1 MRYRAFISYTRA
13 DQAWARWLMRR
24 LETYRVPARLVG
36 TPGADGPIGPR
47 LGAFFR
53 DRDELTATG
62 DLGATIRAAL
72 AEADALVVVCSPAA
86 ARSRWVAAEIEAFRA
101 SGRGDRVLCF
111 VVAGEPGHGRGEA
124 GCFPPA
130 LLTPDADGRP
140 VEPLAADARREGDGR
155 ERALLKLVA
164 GLLGVGY
171 NTLAR
176 REAQRRQ
183 RKLTIIA
190 AASMAGMA
198 IALALAAAAYVARN
212 DAQRRQ
218 AQAEDLLGFM
228 LGDLR
233 EKLTT
238 VGRLDLMRT
247 MDDKAS
253 VYFAAL
259 DPRDLSDRAL
269 EQQARALTGIGQVR
283 LEEGDHDAAMAAFRE
298 AHSRSTALWQR
309 QPGNGQRLFDLAQ
322 AEYWIGNVAYQQG
335 RNDDAEV
342 WFGHYRDSALRLAA
356 LDRDNFA
363 WQQEVAYG
371 YNNLAVLDERRGR
384 YAEAEQAMRKVLAL
398 SRQWS
403 QAQPDDIELRASV
416 ADSVSWLGSLTAQQG
431 KLAEAEDLFAE
442 HVSLFARNASIE
454 PGHVRWQER
463 KADALIL
470 LAKVQTQ
477 RGRLAEAKA
486 SIAAALPLA
495 VTLARQDPSNHA
507 WQVTP
512 GICHWWQS
520 QLAAAAS
527 EPALADALATDA
539 ATVFARSQAAEPKDE
554 RVRRWLAKARHLQA
568 QLALARGDAAAA
580 RIKLAASAELIG
592 IAAGDDPD
600 ESLRVLQAERLVL
613 SGEAAQAAGDDA
625 GARAT
630 WQQAEQLL
638 LADSGAEIPFGRL
651 EVLLR
656 ALHHLDRHEQTQAH
670 QQRLAD
676 AGYLPLRT
684 WPSRPAVA
692 MH

>member
-13 DQAWARWLMRR
+13 DRAWARWLMRR

-36 TPGADGPIGPR
+36 TLGAYGPVGPR

-53 DRDELTATG
+53 DRDELTAAG
-62 DLGATIRAAL
+62 DLGASIRAAL
-72 AEADALVVVCSPAA
+72 AEADALVVICSPAA

-101 SGRGDRVLCF
+101 NGRGDRVLCF
-111 VVAGEPGHGRGEA
+111 VVAGEPGLEQGEA
-124 GCFPPA
+124 ACFPPA
-130 LLTPDADGRP
+130 LLTPDADGRS

-171 NTLAR
+171 DTLAR

-183 RKLTIIA
+183 RKLAIVA
-190 AASMAGMA
+190 AASVAGMA
-198 IALALAAAAYVARN
+198 IALALAVAALVARN

-253 VYFAAL
+253 VYFARL

-269 EQQARALTGIGQVR
+269 EQQARSLTGIGQVR
-283 LEEGDHDAAMAAFRE
+283 LEEGDHDAAMVAFRE
-298 AHSRSTALWQR
+298 AHARSTALWQR
-309 QPGNGQRLFDLAQ
+309 QPGNGLRLFDLAQ

-335 RNDDAEV
+335 RIDDAEV
-342 WFGHYRDSALRLAA
+342 WFVHYRDSALRLAA
-356 LDRDNFA
+356 LDRRNLA
-363 WQQEVAYG
+363 WQQEVAFG

-403 QAQPDDIELRASV
+403 QAQPDDTELSASV

-442 HVSLFARNASIE
+442 LVSVFARNASVE
-454 PGHVRWQER
+454 PGNVRWQQG
-463 KADALIL
+463 KADALL
-470 LAKVQTQ
+470 QLANVQSQ
-477 RGRLAEAKA
+477 RGRLVEARA

-495 VTLARQDPSNHA
+495 LTLARQDPSNHA

-512 GICHWWQS
+512 GICYWWQA
-520 QLAAAAS
+520 QLAAAAHGS
-527 EPALADALATDA
+527 AAEALAAKATA
-539 ATVFARSQAAEPKDE
+539 VFARAVIAEPKNV
-554 RVRRWLAKARHLQA
+554 RLRRWLAKARHLQA
-568 QLALARGDAAAA
+568 QLAVARGDAATA
-580 RIKLAASAELIG
+580 RARLAASAVLIG
-592 IAAGDDPD
+592 MAADDGSD

-613 SGEAAQAAGDDA
+613 SGEAAAAAGDDA
-625 GARAT
+625 GAHAA

-638 LADSGAEIPFGRL
+638 RVGDGGEIPFGRL
-651 EVLLR
+651 GVLVR
-656 ALHHLDRHEQTQAH
+656 VLHHLGRQQQTQPY
-670 QQRLAD
+670 QQRLTD
-676 AGYLPLRT
+676 AGYLPMQP
-684 WPSRPAVA
+684 WPSQPAVA